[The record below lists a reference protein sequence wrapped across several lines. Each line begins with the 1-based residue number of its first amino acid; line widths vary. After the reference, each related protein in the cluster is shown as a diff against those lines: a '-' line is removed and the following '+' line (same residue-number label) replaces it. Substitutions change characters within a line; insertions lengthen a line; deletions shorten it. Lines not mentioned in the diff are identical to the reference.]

1 MRENNDE
8 SGWTGTVECYVACV
22 RTALRAKARTPNL
35 CEIMNPSE
43 GKSTDPI
50 SPEGRDLS
58 IKFTIIFGLFA
69 FIPLVLMWHF
79 LSLKKTPGEGDKEAM
94 VNTASGPTAP
104 AVKFKNV
111 TAEAGISF
119 ARESGARGEKLLPET
134 MGSGCAFFDFDNDGD
149 QDVLLIN
156 STSWPHDSPTFAPTP
171 CALFE
176 NLGGGKFKN
185 ITQGSGLERPLYGM
199 GVAAGDYDNDGRV
212 DVFVTAV
219 GGNRLFHNE
228 GGGKFRDVTES
239 AGVSGGEWST
249 SAAFVD
255 YDNDGD
261 LDLFVCNYVKWSR
274 EIDKQVD
281 YQLAGVGRAYGPP
294 MNFSGAFP
302 YLYRNDGNGKFT
314 EIAAQAGLQVRNK
327 ATGLPMAKSLGV
339 APTDLDSD
347 GWMDLIVANDTVQN
361 FVFHNEK
368 NGTFREV
375 GATSGLA
382 FDPYGSAR
390 GAMGIDTGRFQDE
403 NTLGVSIGNFANEAT
418 ALYVQQD
425 KMLFSDQAQAQ
436 GIGTASR
443 TLLTFGV
450 FFFDYDLDGWLD
462 LLTVNGHIEP
472 EISKISPLQ
481 SYAQPAQLFW
491 NARGASRKG
500 GFVLATAQRS
510 GSDLFEPAVA
520 RGSAFADIDG
530 DGDLDVLITQ
540 ANGAARLLRNE
551 RPADNHWA
559 RIKLVGHKSNR
570 DAIGALVKV
579 RVGNQT
585 ITRQVMPTRGYLSQ
599 SELPVTIGLGKAA
612 SVDEALIIWPSGIKQ
627 TVKNVAAGKLTT
639 IEEPEK

>member
-1 MRENNDE
+1 MTN
-8 SGWTGTVECYVACV
+8 
-22 RTALRAKARTPNL
+22 TP
-35 CEIMNPSE
+35 E
-43 GKSTDPI
+43 GKSSDPI

-79 LSLKKTPGEGDKEAM
+79 LSVKKRPGEGEKEAT
-94 VNTASGPTAP
+94 TANGATPP
-104 AVKFKNV
+104 AIRFKNV
-111 TAEAGISF
+111 TVEAGIGF
-119 ARESGARGEKLLPET
+119 TRESGARGEKLLPET

-176 NLGGGKFKN
+176 NVGGGKFKN
-185 ITQGSGLERPLYGM
+185 ITKGSGLDGPLYGM
-199 GVAAGDYDNDGRV
+199 GVAVGDYDNDGRV

-228 GGGKFRDVTES
+228 GGGKFRDVTEE
-239 AGVSGGEWST
+239 AGVRGGEWST

-294 MNFSGAFP
+294 MNFAGEFP

-314 EIAAQAGLQVRNK
+314 EVAAETGLQVRNK

-368 NGTFREV
+368 NGTFKEV

-450 FFFDYDLDGWLD
+450 FFFDYDLDGFLD

-481 SYAQPAQLFW
+481 TYAQPAQLFW

-500 GFVLATAQRS
+500 EFVLATSQRA
-510 GSDLFEPAVA
+510 GADLFEPAVA

-551 RPADNHWA
+551 RPVDAHWA
-559 RIKLVGHKSNR
+559 RIKLVGRKSNR

-579 RVGNQT
+579 RVGSQT

-599 SELPVTIGLGKAA
+599 SELPVTIGLGKSA
-612 SVDEALIIWPSGIKQ
+612 SVDEALIIWPSGMKQ
-627 TVKNVAAGKLTT
+627 TVKNVAAGKLTM
-639 IEEPEK
+639 IEEPQN

>member
-1 MRENNDE
+1 M
-8 SGWTGTVECYVACV
+8 
-22 RTALRAKARTPNL
+22 K
-35 CEIMNPSE
+35 NPPE
-43 GKSTDPI
+43 GKSPEPGQPDP
-50 SPEGRDLS
+50 RDLS
-58 IKFTIIFGLFA
+58 IKFTIIFGIFA
-69 FIPLVLMWHF
+69 FIPLVLMYHF
-79 LSLKKTPGEGDKEAM
+79 LSIKKTPGATENERTSAAG
-94 VNTASGPTAP
+94 GPTPP
-104 AVKFKNV
+104 AIKFKNI
-111 TAEAGISF
+111 TAEAGIDF
-119 ARESGARGEKLLPET
+119 TRESGARGEKLLPET

-149 QDVLLIN
+149 QDILLVN
-156 STSWPHDSPTFAPTP
+156 STAWSNQSAVAAPTS
-171 CALFE
+171 CALYE

-185 ITQGSGLERPLYGM
+185 ITAGSGLDAPLYGM
-199 GVAAGDYDNDGRV
+199 GVAIGDYDNDGRV
-212 DVFVTAV
+212 DVFITAV
-219 GGNRLFHNE
+219 GGNHLFHNE
-228 GGGKFRDVTES
+228 GNGKFRDVTTA
-239 AGVSGGEWST
+239 AGVGDGEWST

-274 EIDKQVD
+274 EIDLQVD

-294 MNFSGAFP
+294 MNFAGAFP
-302 YLYRNDGNGKFT
+302 YLYRNDGNGRFT
-314 EIAAQAGLQVRNK
+314 EVSAEAGLQIRNK

-339 APTDLDSD
+339 APTDLDND
-347 GWMDLIVANDTVQN
+347 GWIDLIVANDTVQN

-472 EISKISPLQ
+472 EIAKISPLQ

-500 GFVLATAQRS
+500 GFVLVTPKQA
-510 GSDLFEPAVA
+510 GGDLFMPTVA

-540 ANGAARLLRNE
+540 ASGSARLLRNE
-551 RPADNHWA
+551 RPPDNHWA

-570 DAIGALVKV
+570 DAIGTIVKV
-579 RVGNQT
+579 RVGNNT

-599 SELPVTIGLGKAA
+599 SELPVTIGLGKA
-612 SVDEALIIWPSGIKQ
+612 SSIDEALIIWPSGIKQ
-627 TVKNVAAGKLTT
+627 TMKNIAPGKLTV
-639 IEEPEK
+639 IEESEK

>member
-1 MRENNDE
+1 M
-8 SGWTGTVECYVACV
+8 
-22 RTALRAKARTPNL
+22 K
-35 CEIMNPSE
+35 NPPE
-43 GKSTDPI
+43 PKPPEPGQPDP
-50 SPEGRDLS
+50 RDLS

-69 FIPLVLMWHF
+69 FIPLALMYHF
-79 LSLKKTPGEGDKEAM
+79 ISLKKTPGNSDTET
-94 VNTASGPTAP
+94 TAVSNGPTP
-104 AVKFKNV
+104 PSVQFKNI
-111 TAEAGISF
+111 TAEAGIHF
-119 ARESGARGEKLLPET
+119 TRESGARGEKLLPET

-149 QDVLLIN
+149 QDILLIN
-156 STSWPHDSPTFAPTP
+156 STSWPNNSPTVAPTP
-171 CALFE
+171 CALYE
-176 NLGGGKFKN
+176 NLGGGKFRN
-185 ITQGSGLERPLYGM
+185 ITAGSGLETPIYGM
-199 GVAAGDYDNDGRV
+199 GVAVGDYDNDGRV
-212 DVFVTAV
+212 DVFITAV

-228 GGGKFRDVTES
+228 GKGKFRDVTS
-239 AGVSGGEWST
+239 VAGGGGGEWST

-274 EIDKQVD
+274 EIDLQVD

-294 MNFSGAFP
+294 MNFAGVFP
-302 YLYRNDGNGKFT
+302 YLYRNDGNGHFT
-314 EIAAQAGLQVRNK
+314 EVAAEAGLHITNK

-339 APTDLDSD
+339 APTDLDGD
-347 GWMDLIVANDTVQN
+347 GWIDLIVANDTVQN

-436 GIGTASR
+436 GIGSASR

-472 EISKISPLQ
+472 DIAKISPLQ

-491 NARGASRKG
+491 NARGASKKAN
-500 GFVLATAQRS
+500 FVLVTAKQA
-510 GSDLFEPAVA
+510 GGDLFAPAVA

-540 ANGAARLLRNE
+540 AGGPARLLRNE
-551 RPADNHWA
+551 RPPGNHWA
-559 RIKLVGHKSNR
+559 RIKLIGHKSNR
-570 DAIGALVKV
+570 DAIGALVKAL
-579 RVGNQT
+579 VGNKT

-599 SELPVTIGLGKAA
+599 SELPVTIGLGEAG
-612 SVDEALIIWPSGIKQ
+612 SIDGALILWPSGIKQ
-627 TVKNVAAGKLTT
+627 TIKSIAPGRLTV

>member
-1 MRENNDE
+1 M
-8 SGWTGTVECYVACV
+8 
-22 RTALRAKARTPNL
+22 K
-35 CEIMNPSE
+35 NPSDASGPSPRPSPQGE
-43 GKSTDPI
+43 GEKAPELGQADP
-50 SPEGRDLS
+50 RDLS
-58 IKFTIIFGLFA
+58 IKFTVIFGIFA
-69 FIPLVLMWHF
+69 FIPLVLMYHF
-79 LSLKKTPGEGDKEAM
+79 LSVKKTLDANEGGAAA
-94 VNTASGPTAP
+94 NGTSSAPTPP
-104 AVKFKNV
+104 AIKFKNV
-111 TAEAGISF
+111 TAEAGINF
-119 ARESGARGEKLLPET
+119 ARETGARGEKLLPET

-149 QDVLLIN
+149 QDILLIN
-156 STSWPHDSPTFAPTP
+156 STSWPHNSPTFAPTP
-171 CALFE
+171 CALYE
-176 NLGGGKFKN
+176 NIGGGKFKN
-185 ITQGSGLERPLYGM
+185 VTQGSGLERPIYGM
-199 GVAAGDYDNDGRV
+199 GVAVGDYDNDGRV
-212 DVFVTAV
+212 DVFITAV

-228 GGGKFRDVTES
+228 GGGKFRDVTSS
-239 AGVSGGEWST
+239 AGVAGGEWST

-274 EIDKQVD
+274 EIDLQVD

-294 MNFSGAFP
+294 MNFAGAYP
-302 YLYRNDGNGKFT
+302 YLYRNDGNGHFT
-314 EIAAQAGLQVRNK
+314 EVAAQAGLQISNK
-327 ATGLPMAKSLGV
+327 VTGLPMAKSLGV
-339 APTDLDSD
+339 APTDLDND
-347 GWMDLIVANDTVQN
+347 GWIDLIVANDTVQN

-450 FFFDYDLDGWLD
+450 FFFDYDLDGYLD

-472 EISKISPLQ
+472 DIAKISPLQ

-491 NARGASRKG
+491 NARGASKKG
-500 GFVLATAQRS
+500 GFVLVTPERAGA
-510 GSDLFEPAVA
+510 DLFQPAVA
-520 RGSAFADIDG
+520 RGSAYADIDG

-540 ANGAARLLRNE
+540 ANGPVRLLRNE
-551 RPADNHWA
+551 RAVDNHWA

-570 DAIGALVKV
+570 DAIGAIVKV

-599 SELPVTIGLGKAA
+599 SELPVTIGLGK
-612 SVDEALIIWPSGIKQ
+612 SSGVDEALIIWPSGIKQ
-627 TVKNVAAGKLTT
+627 TVKNIAPGKLTT
-639 IEEPEK
+639 IDEPE

>member
-1 MRENNDE
+1 M
-8 SGWTGTVECYVACV
+8 
-22 RTALRAKARTPNL
+22 K
-35 CEIMNPSE
+35 NPADAP
-43 GKSTDPI
+43 DPI

-58 IKFTIIFGLFA
+58 IKFTVIFALLA

-79 LSLKKTPGEGDKEAM
+79 LSAKKSDAPGAEPKANGDA
-94 VNTASGPTAP
+94 PTVP
-104 AVKFKNV
+104 AIKFKNV
-111 TAEAGISF
+111 TAEGGITF
-119 ARESGARGEKLLPET
+119 TRESGARGEKLLPET

-149 QDVLLIN
+149 QDVFLVN
-156 STSWPHDSPTFAPTP
+156 STSWPHNSPTLAPTP
-171 CALFE
+171 NALYE
-176 NLGGGKFKN
+176 NLGAGKFKN
-185 ITQGSGLERPLYGM
+185 VTPGSGLETPLYGI
-199 GVAAGDYDNDGRV
+199 GVAIGDYDNDGRA
-212 DVFVTAV
+212 DVFITAV

-228 GGGKFRDVTES
+228 GKGKFSDRTKE
-239 AGVSGGEWST
+239 AGAEGGAWST
-249 SAAFVD
+249 SAAFFD

-274 EIDKQVD
+274 EIDLQAD

-302 YLYRNDGNGKFT
+302 YLYRNDGNGKFA
-314 EIAAQAGLQVRNK
+314 EVSAQAGLQIANK

-339 APTDLDSD
+339 APNDLDDD

-403 NTLGVSIGNFANEAT
+403 NTLGVSIGNFANEMT

-436 GIGTASR
+436 GIGAASR

-472 EISKISPLQ
+472 DISKISPLQ
-481 SYAQPAQLFW
+481 SYGQPAQLFW
-491 NARGASRKG
+491 NARGASKKG
-500 GFVLATAQRS
+500 GFVLVTPERAGA
-510 GSDLFEPAVA
+510 DIFEPAVA

-530 DGDLDVLITQ
+530 DGDLDVLLTQ
-540 ANGAARLLRNE
+540 ANGAARLLRND
-551 RPADNHWA
+551 RPVDNHWA
-559 RIKLVGHKSNR
+559 RLKLVGRKSNR
-570 DAIGALVKV
+570 DAIGAIVKA
-579 RVGNQT
+579 RMGNHT
-585 ITRQVMPTRGYLSQ
+585 VTRQVMATRGYLSQ
-599 SELPVTIGLGKAA
+599 SELPITIGLGRAT
-612 SVDEALIIWPSGIKQ
+612 SVDEAVIIWPSGTKQ
-627 TVKNVAAGKLTT
+627 TVKNVAPGKLTT
-639 IEEPEK
+639 IEEPAN

>member
-1 MRENNDE
+1 MKNSTE
-8 SGWTGTVECYVACV
+8 SGQA
-22 RTALRAKARTPNL
+22 
-35 CEIMNPSE
+35 
-43 GKSTDPI
+43 D
-50 SPEGRDLS
+50 GRDLS

-69 FIPLVLMWHF
+69 FIPLVLMYHF
-79 LSLKKTPGEGDKEAM
+79 MSVKKSPSEGETGG
-94 VNTASGPTAP
+94 TAGGPTPP
-104 AVKFKNV
+104 AIKFKNV
-111 TAEAGISF
+111 TAEAGIGF
-119 ARESGARGEKLLPET
+119 TRESGARGEKLLPET

-149 QDVLLIN
+149 QDILLIN
-156 STSWPHDSPTFAPTP
+156 STSWPQNSPTFAPTR
-171 CALFE
+171 CALYE
-176 NLGGGKFKN
+176 NVGGGKFKDV
-185 ITQGSGLERPLYGM
+185 TKGSGLEAPLYGM
-199 GVAAGDYDNDGRV
+199 GVAVGDYDNDGRV
-212 DVFVTAV
+212 DVFITAV

-239 AGVSGGEWST
+239 AGVGGGEWST

-255 YDNDGD
+255 YNNDGK

-274 EIDKQVD
+274 EIDLQVD

-294 MNFSGAFP
+294 MNFAGAFP

-314 EIAAQAGLQVRNK
+314 EVAAEAGLQVRNK
-327 ATGLPMAKSLGV
+327 ATGLAMAKSLGV
-339 APTDLDSD
+339 APTDLDND
-347 GWMDLIVANDTVQN
+347 GWIDLIVANDTVQN

-425 KMLFSDQAQAQ
+425 KMIFSDQAQAQ
-436 GIGTASR
+436 GIGSASR

-472 EISKISPLQ
+472 EIAKISPLQ

-491 NARGASRKG
+491 NARGVSRKG
-500 GFVLATAQRS
+500 GFVLVTAQRA
-510 GSDLFEPAVA
+510 GADLFEPAVA

-551 RPADNHWA
+551 RPVDSHWA
-559 RIKLVGHKSNR
+559 RIKLVGRKSNR
-570 DAIGALVKV
+570 DAIGAVVKV

-599 SELPVTIGLGKAA
+599 SELPVTVGLGKNS

-627 TVKNVAAGKLTT
+627 TVKNIAAGKLTT
-639 IEEPEK
+639 IEEPLDK